1 MRLALLLAVLAGAC
15 STKKSPEEGA
25 KAPAA
30 TQFAASGTVQNL
42 RFEGTM
48 LFFCDARGAHGVD
61 LTTGRAT
68 SNAPPCQASEE
79 PNTACSGLTL
89 DVSVRAPLSEPN
101 DIVDLGAS
109 SFPLHGR
116 VHDCRAAGNRL
127 AIATGSSVVLI
138 DAAKS
143 TLKEIASQGSDR
155 VAVADGW
162 IAWTDNS
169 SVRLAPIP

>member
-15 STKKSPEEGA
+15 STKKSPEEPA

-30 TQFAASGTVQNL
+30 TQFAAEGMVQSL
-42 RFEGTM
+42 RIKGA
-48 LFFCDARGAHGVD
+48 LLLFCDARGGHGVD
-61 LTTGRAT
+61 LKTGRAT
-68 SNAPPCQASEE
+68 GNAPPCPASEE
-79 PNTACSGLTL
+79 PNTACSGLNL

-127 AIATGSSVVLI
+127 AIGTGSSVVLI
-138 DAAKS
+138 DAVKS
-143 TLKEIASQGSDR
+143 TMQEIASQGSDR

-162 IAWTDNS
+162 IAWTDGS
-169 SVRLAPIP
+169 SVRWAPIP